1 MARCGHQVEH
11 NPTRLC
17 APWRQEDL
25 TVIRDPGPQSRR
37 GSQLRPLLR
46 PAPYSAPP
54 PRRPRPGRE
63 GPPRAQGNPS
73 EERTPLPRRPGK
85 EGGARM
91 RSGQRPTPHCSFQT
105 GRRRLAAGTCW
116 RKSCW
121 LVLIGRATQRTSHPA
136 KLQLPERPLPS
147 HQLCGFSPNYAMFF
161 LFDKNICKGMLIKEG
176 TQWNAHSNKV

>member
-1 MARCGHQVEH
+1 MG
-11 NPTRLC
+11 TRLNTIPLDC
-17 APWRQEDL
+17 VPLGGRRTSL
-25 TVIRDPGPQSRR
+25 SFGIRVLKAGEEAS
-37 GSQLRPLLR
+37 S
-46 PAPYSAPP
+46 APYSAPP

-121 LVLIGRATQRTSHPA
+121 LVLIGRATPRTSHPA
-136 KLQLPERPLPS
+136 KLQLPECPHPS
-147 HQLCGFSPNYAMFF
+147 HQLCGFSPNYAVF
-161 LFDKNICKGMLIKEG
+161 L
-176 TQWNAHSNKV
+176 V